1 MTKERNKRTK
11 LSKRLLIDALVWNC
25 PFYVRD
31 GAFSRCHDIA
41 TDTDSNCVKDKCTMV
56 SEIFKTMEK
65 IDKGE
70 IEVF

>member
-1 MTKERNKRTK
+1 MTKESRKRTK

-25 PFYVRD
+25 PFYVKD
-31 GAFSRCHDIA
+31 GVFSRCHNIA
-41 TDTDSNCVKDKCTMV
+41 TDTYSNCVKEGCTMV
-56 SEIFKTMEK
+56 SSIFKTMEK